1 MLQINTS
8 PKSVEIMAK
17 LDIMKDSRN
26 MKFEIMCFNLSF
38 HVRLKRQKQE
48 FTPNVHVA
56 MYFRKL

>member
-1 MLQINTS
+1 
-8 PKSVEIMAK
+8 MAK

-38 HVRLKRQKQE
+38 HVRQE

>member
-1 MLQINTS
+1 
-8 PKSVEIMAK
+8 MAK